1 MTYSKEAWTEETIY
15 QFKMKNAKIPRIA
28 LPEGYRMV
36 KGELNNISPKE
47 LVRFG
52 KIYGGRNQGRVKNFY
67 QKIGKKNDFF
77 MIWLWFDIEERGK
90 IISELVGSSLV
101 IMEPDKSSRIE
112 WSNVLPAHRK
122 KGLYRNMQYLALR
135 ELRKKKIR
143 ILKFGLS
150 EEWLLPFWLKVFGLK
165 KKRTGS
171 K

>member
-67 QKIGKKNDFF
+67 QKIGKR
-77 MIWLWFDIEERGK
+77 MT
-90 IISELVGSSLV
+90 SS
-101 IMEPDKSSRIE
+101 
-112 WSNVLPAHRK
+112 
-122 KGLYRNMQYLALR
+122 
-135 ELRKKKIR
+135 
-143 ILKFGLS
+143 
-150 EEWLLPFWLKVFGLK
+150 
-165 KKRTGS
+165 
-171 K
+171 